1 MSAVTRASVVAVL
14 VVLALTGCRG
24 AGRVADSGVAGNGT
38 APAAGPS
45 ATHQGPGGGAGVA
58 GAGTAPSDGTGGGSA
73 AGGSAAGDLA
83 AVDRDLEGLSSADAA
98 VGSDLDAA
106 ASDAAQPDNG

>member
-1 MSAVTRASVVAVL
+1 ML

-24 AGRVADSGVAGNGT
+24 AGQGAGSGAIGNGT

-45 ATHQGPGGGAGVA
+45 ATRQSPGGGAGVA
-58 GAGTAPSDGTGGGSA
+58 AEGTAPSDGTGGGSA
-73 AGGSAAGDLA
+73 TGDLA